1 MSAVVRRA
9 YGDVDQV
16 HVEQVPVPT
25 PADDQVLVQVDAAAI
40 DRGTWHLMTGLPLVV
55 RPAFGLR
62 APRQPILGRDL
73 AGTIVAV
80 GAEVTDLAPGDEV
93 FGTADGALASLAV
106 ASPDRLAR
114 RPAALSAAEAAA
126 LPVSGL
132 TALQALRDAGRVQP
146 GSQVL
151 VVGASGGVGT
161 YAVQIARAL
170 GAEVTALCGPTKAEL
185 VRSLGADR
193 VVDRTTTEVD
203 QLGARFDVII
213 DIAGGRPLRTLRR
226 ALTERGTIVL
236 VGNEGEG
243 RWLSGLQRQAFAA
256 LRSPLVRQRFVMM
269 VSKEHHADL
278 EVLAEMVEAGT
289 VRPTIDRVVPLDQTA
304 DAIGALARGEIA
316 GKVVVSTSDAR

>member
-1 MSAVVRRA
+1 MAAVVRRA

-25 PADDQVLVQVDAAAI
+25 PGDDQVLVRVDAAGI

-73 AGTIVAV
+73 AGTVVAI
-80 GAEVTDLAPGDEV
+80 GAKVTDLAPGDEV
-93 FGTADGALASLAV
+93 FGTADGALAAWAV
-106 ASPDRLAR
+106 ASPARLAR
-114 RPAALSAAEAAA
+114 RTAALSAAEAAS

-132 TALQALRDAGRVQP
+132 TALQALRDASRLQP
-146 GSQVL
+146 GQHVL

-161 YAVQIARAL
+161 YAVQIAKAL
-170 GAEVTALCGPTKAEL
+170 GAEVTALCGPAKADL

-203 QLGARFDVII
+203 QLGQRFDLII

-256 LRSPLVRQRFVMM
+256 LRSPFVRQRFVMM
-269 VSKEHHADL
+269 VSKERRADL
-278 EVLAEMVEAGT
+278 EVLAEMVDAGDL
-289 VRPTIDRVVPLDQTA
+289 RPAVDRVVPLDQTA
-304 DAIGALARGEIA
+304 EAIGALARGEIA
-316 GKVVVSTSDAR
+316 GKVVVSITDAP

>member
-93 FGTADGALASLAV
+93 FGTADGALAALAV

-146 GSQVL
+146 GSRVL

-269 VSKEHHADL
+269 VSKEHRADL

>member
-93 FGTADGALASLAV
+93 FGTADGALAALAV

-256 LRSPLVRQRFVMM
+256 LRSPFVRQRFVML
-269 VSKEHHADL
+269 VSKEHRADL

>member
-1 MSAVVRRA
+1 
-9 YGDVDQV
+9 
-16 HVEQVPVPT
+16 
-25 PADDQVLVQVDAAAI
+25 VQVDAAAI

-93 FGTADGALASLAV
+93 FGTADGALAALAV

-146 GSQVL
+146 CSQVL

-226 ALTERGTIVL
+226 ALTECGTIVL

-256 LRSPLVRQRFVMM
+256 LRSPFVRQRFVML
-269 VSKEHHADL
+269 VSKEHRADL